1 MLPSQVHRR
10 GVLNLG
16 VDGGPGD
23 LNRTRD
29 VDQLCKDFPERLRQL
44 VKRKGDRLNN

>member
-10 GVLNLG
+10 GVLNSG
-16 VDGGPGD
+16 DGGAGD